1 MKNFRFDPGQ
11 TFREVRGM
19 LNELSSLQHKDQIA
33 KLIWLEGSSAGEYL
47 TYLWDPLA
55 ERFGHNIDKEPID
68 SEIVANLINDIAVE
82 VKVVKPKPVARKR

>member
-19 LNELSSLQHKDQIA
+19 LTELSSPQHKDQIA
-33 KLIWLEGSSAGEYL
+33 KLIWLEGSSAGEAL